1 VGQGGAVVRSF
12 PIPVPHSD
20 PPSAPPTTTTPSA
33 PAAIRIQPHVLS
45 PRAGGGGGGGGGRCG
60 GGGGGEGG
68 GVMGGGY
75 GGDSDVLLQ
84 WWLGPGQSKVVRG
97 GKKTVHYSAFRR
109 GKKSH
114 KFSI

>member
-1 VGQGGAVVRSF
+1 
-12 PIPVPHSD
+12 
-20 PPSAPPTTTTPSA
+20 
-33 PAAIRIQPHVLS
+33 
-45 PRAGGGGGGGGGRCG
+45 
-60 GGGGGEGG
+60 
-68 GVMGGGY
+68 MGGGY